1 MYYTVKYSGPFG
13 FIKPWTAVRDGET
26 FSLMETVALAIS
38 DNANQIA
45 YAIRGELRD
54 DTERPQASPRIDE
67 QAKADIFVTPVAS
80 SYIPGAIGSMD
91 TLDKAEQKLI
101 EQMNAFDCEHQN

>member
-1 MYYTVKYSGPFG
+1 
-13 FIKPWTAVRDGET
+13 
-26 FSLMETVALAIS
+26 METAAIAIS

-54 DTERPQASPRIDE
+54 DSERPQASPRIDE

-80 SYIPGAIGSMD
+80 SFIPGAIGSVD
-91 TLDKAEQKLI
+91 ALDKAGQKLI
-101 EQMNAFDCEHQN
+101 EMMSAYNYGEQG

>member
-1 MYYTVKYSGPFG
+1 
-13 FIKPWTAVRDGET
+13 
-26 FSLMETVALAIS
+26 METVAIAIS

-80 SYIPGAIGSMD
+80 SYIPGAIGSINA
-91 TLDKAEQKLI
+91 LDKATQKLI
-101 EQMNAFDCEHQN
+101 DLMNDFKYEEQI